1 MCVASLDDE
10 TKLCAQICT
19 VLSSQSFTISKNFA
33 AVTASDLFI
42 FTVCVIACCS
52 QSNFVRHR
60 TPAAFHA
67 KVTVLYMEM
76 KVRMYVQ
83 HVTFARTLV
92 PSAQPVAFPIDIY

>member
-1 MCVASLDDE
+1 MCVLLHLIVKQ
-10 TKLCAQICT
+10 KLCAQICT

-42 FTVCVIACCS
+42 FTVSVIACCS

-76 KVRMYVQ
+76 KVRM
-83 HVTFARTLV
+83 RNTLLSHERWFRPLNPL
-92 PSAQPVAFPIDIY
+92 PSR

>member
-19 VLSSQSFTISKNFA
+19 VLSSQSFTISKIFA

-67 KVTVLYMEM
+67 KVTVLHMEM
-76 KVRMYVQ
+76 KVMMRN
-83 HVTFARTLV
+83 TLLSHERWFRPLNPL
-92 PSAQPVAFPIDIY
+92 PSR